1 MNRNAEIVK
10 TSFIGI
16 AVNVLLAGFKFV
28 VGLVANSIA
37 ITLDAVNNLSDALSS
52 VITIIGAKLAS
63 KRPDKQH
70 PFGHGRVEYLSAAI
84 IAVIVL
90 YAGVTAMIESVKK
103 IITPEIPDYSTVTLV
118 IVAVAVA
125 VKFLLG
131 GFFIGKGKKIASES
145 LIMSGKDARLDSLV
159 SLATL
164 VAALV
169 FTIWGFGVEAYLG
182 VLISLLMIRSGV
194 DMLRETLSHIL
205 GERPDSKMALS
216 VKEVVNSFPEVS
228 GAYDLVLHN
237 YGPDMLT
244 GSVHIEVPE
253 NLKMAELDRLER
265 EIAEAVLEKCNV
277 FLTGI
282 SVYSKNTNDS
292 EKLAMLNRIRRVVM
306 DHDNIIQMHG
316 FYVNFDKKEL
326 RFDIVVGFG
335 AENREELY
343 DHVVKDVQ
351 EMYPDYNLKVG
362 FDADLSD

>member
-28 VGLVANSIA
+28 IGLISNSIA

-63 KRPDKQH
+63 KRPDKKH

-90 YAGVTAMIESVKK
+90 YAGITAMIESVKK
-103 IITPEIPDYSTVTLV
+103 IITPETPDYSAVTLI

-131 GFFIGKGKKIASES
+131 GFFISKGKKIASDS
-145 LIMSGKDARLDSLV
+145 LVMSGKDARLDSLV

-205 GERPDSKMALS
+205 GERPDTKMALA

-253 NLKMAELDRLER
+253 DLKMTDLDRLER
-265 EIAEAVLEKCNV
+265 EISEAVLAKCNV

-282 SVYSKNTNDS
+282 SVYSKNESDS

-316 FYVNFDKKEL
+316 FYVNTEKKEL

-335 AENREELY
+335 APNREELY
-343 DHVVKDVQ
+343 KHVVNDVH
-351 EMYPDYNLKVG
+351 EIYPDYDLRVG